1 MSTEDIFYEAT
12 KGFTGDLASELIDQG
27 VMDDLLPPQK
37 SYQRKYRDTVRQVLY
52 NLVRAQSQSNARQE
66 LVTVAIP
73 LTNLQDNEGHWSRDF
88 FSYHRIRKVLDTF
101 QDEDLVSV
109 QRGVPAHKRGL
120 DHIREAIANGNKPE
134 GKVTTFF
141 AAGDLQQAIQN
152 LLESRTDLASD
163 VEIIVDHSNVW
174 LKNGGV
180 VDWVDDKPEMRQRV
194 EDVNNATPTRG
205 TLAIPKRSAVRP
217 SGAPAAVSAPIR
229 DRTSPPDA
237 GRLPDSHREAMRKCA
252 TLWSWERRETDT
264 HILYRIPESAFQY
277 ERKFCRGS
285 FDCGGRYYADVQNIP
300 SDWRQFVALEG
311 EDVVELDFDNLHFHM
326 LYAERR
332 KRLEG
337 DAYDVGHIALD
348 RSHLK
353 LVANVMVNARNS
365 SQLYSCLHNAEELD
379 GYSNAEIKEAVHAL
393 KDRHQ
398 PIQDAFHSDAG
409 IRLQN
414 EDSRIAERVMLKTG
428 AVGIHDGFMAP
439 AAEEQ
444 RLRRAMK
451 IAFSES
457 YNGYEIPVSREHE

>member
-1 MSTEDIFYEAT
+1 MNTEDIFYEAT
-12 KGFTGDLASELIDQG
+12 KGFSGDLASELINEG

-37 SYQRKYRDTVRQVLY
+37 SYQKKYRDTVRQVLY

-73 LTNLQDNEGHWSRDF
+73 LTKLRENEGHWSRDF
-88 FSYHRIRKVLDTF
+88 FSYRRIRKVLNTL
-101 QDEDLVSV
+101 QDEGLVSV
-109 QRGVPAHKRGL
+109 QRGVPAHKR
-120 DHIREAIANGNKPE
+120 DMNHIREALTNGKKPE

-141 AAGDLQQAIQN
+141 ATGDLQRAIQN

-174 LKNGGV
+174 LKNESV
-180 VDWVDDKPEMRQRV
+180 VDWVEDKPDLRARV
-194 EDVNNATPTRG
+194 EAVNNATPTRG

-217 SGAPAAVSAPIR
+217 SAAPATASAPIR
-229 DRTSPPDA
+229 GNTSPPDA

-252 TLWSWERRETDT
+252 TLWLWERRETDT
-264 HILYRIPESAFQY
+264 HILYRIPESALQY
-277 ERKFCRGS
+277 QRKFCRGS

-300 SDWRQFVALEG
+300 SDWRQFVTLEG

-326 LYAERR
+326 LYAERG
-332 KRLEG
+332 KRLDG
-337 DAYDVGHIALD
+337 DAYDVGNIALD

-365 SQLYSCLHNAEELD
+365 SQLYSCLYNDEELH

-393 KDRHQ
+393 KDGHQ

-428 AVGIHDGFMAP
+428 AVGIHDGFMVP
-439 AAEEQ
+439 ASEEQ

-457 YNGYEIPVSREHE
+457 HNGYDIPVSREHE